1 MNDTAPTV
9 AVRLGDQRAQAQ
21 ATPQRRRPRL
31 TEWRCDCTIMRLLKN
46 ELLSDFSVRGSG
58 DRPAAPA
65 AGRRRRRP
73 VSRGRSEWAHRDPTH
88 DCWRRML
95 VYQYCSVRWANTA
108 VRPGESMC
116 TGRRPSAEPPALS
129 NGRARRIPRPADQLS
144 PIRSSAHSS
153 RRECRR
159 AKSPNKAESAAAV
172 GVVQPGR
179 APVSGGPHPT
189 GRSMS
194 SIRGGAKLGQRALKR
209 RMCSTPD
216 WPLSRLRCF
225 ICARGGDRLPAQSP
239 RRLAQRRSR
248 PSDAGSHP
256 TSPRRLP
263 PKERPQLNVL
273 SRLS

>member
-1 MNDTAPTV
+1 MMNDTAPTV

-153 RRECRR
+153 RSKCRR
-159 AKSPNKAESAAAV
+159 ANSSNEQSRLHLLTV
-172 GVVQPGR
+172 LDECGR
-179 APVSGGPHPT
+179 AVTAPFP
-189 GRSMS
+189 
-194 SIRGGAKLGQRALKR
+194 
-209 RMCSTPD
+209 
-216 WPLSRLRCF
+216 
-225 ICARGGDRLPAQSP
+225 
-239 RRLAQRRSR
+239 R
-248 PSDAGSHP
+248 PSPSTLSAP
-256 TSPRRLP
+256 PSPPSTRTMMLHR
-263 PKERPQLNVL
+263 
-273 SRLS
+273 